1 MLDEC
6 FFFHITVSVNAVFA
20 FLTRFAFPQDVSEL
34 VALKGRTLQS
44 KDGKSLTV
52 TSVSWVGAKD
62 VVTNAPLQPLPE
74 PKYVCATRK

>member
-1 MLDEC
+1 MLDEY

-20 FLTRFAFPQDVSEL
+20 FLTRFASPQDTSEL
-34 VALKGRTLQS
+34 VALKGRTLCG

-52 TSVSWVGAKD
+52 TSVSWVGAED
-62 VVTNAPLQPLPE
+62 VVTDARLQPLPE